1 MSEQVTGTYAVIQ
14 WVPVTP
20 GVQLLGITACHVRDS
35 SIVRITFACREDK
48 DAYPARLRQAIE
60 ERGGELILCNEL
72 DGRYK

>member
-1 MSEQVTGTYAVIQ
+1 MSEQITATYAILQWCPVKSGVID
-14 WVPVTP
+14 
-20 GVQLLGITACHVRDS
+20 GIDSCHVRDS